1 MIETDDDQ
9 TSEHGIPAHW
19 VKQGTPKEFL
29 TDKPAESAASEDKPA
44 STAKSAKK
52 KNRPAAPAKSATKR
66 AKPGRPTTMEDEEHV
81 QINFLIPK
89 RLQRK
94 FRQHCW
100 DNDTTI
106 TAALRQY
113 IVDSVGDKKGPKN
126 RG

>member
-1 MIETDDDQ
+1 MNETDDDQ

-29 TDKPAESAASEDKPA
+29 TDKPAESAESEDKPA
-44 STAKSAKK
+44 ST
-52 KNRPAAPAKSATKR
+52 AKSATKR
-66 AKPGRPTTMEDEEHV
+66 AKPGRPTMMEDEEHV

-106 TAALRQY
+106 TAALRQH
-113 IVDSVGDKKGPKN
+113 IVDIVGDKKGPKY

>member
-1 MIETDDDQ
+1 MIETNDDQ
-9 TSEHGIPAHW
+9 TSEHKIPDHW

-29 TDKPAESAASEDKPA
+29 PDKPAESATKDDK
-44 STAKSAKK
+44 
-52 KNRPAAPAKSATKR
+52 PAAPAKSATKK
-66 AKPGRPTTMEDEEHV
+66 AKPGRPATMEDEEHV

-89 RLQRK
+89 RLQKK

-113 IVDSVGDKKGPKN
+113 IADIVGDKKGPEN
-126 RG
+126 SG